1 MGFRIFQKSSDHG
14 SHRVSSLWFQGHE
27 SSLPKFFRSSYH
39 SCCFNI
45 TKQKQVLRSMCP
57 PAPLSQT
64 HISRFFNLQ
73 PVIAHTARKQVAS
86 LHQLQSLTVHATAW
100 AQYFNLAFT
109 SSGSSPARANTD
121 QQRTIVLL
129 QKKIN
134 HKQNIIPWLKG
145 AIYSLMEDIGSLLF
159 VLLQKWALF
168 FDLQKRTFSKG
179 RIMLLQIYV
188 TSFEEETCAGK
199 AIA

>member
-129 QKKIN
+129 QKIN
-134 HKQNIIPWLKG
+134 QKQNIIPWLKG
-145 AIYSLMEDIGSLLF
+145 AIYSLMEDIGSLLCP
-159 VLLQKWALF
+159 VTKVSPF
-168 FDLQKRTFSKG
+168 FRLTKTDLQ
-179 RIMLLQIYV
+179 
-188 TSFEEETCAGK
+188 
-199 AIA
+199 

>member
-1 MGFRIFQKSSDHG
+1 MDRIESRRCNPKVMIPPFQTFAEAVITYVAS
-14 SHRVSSLWFQGHE
+14 V
-27 SSLPKFFRSSYH
+27 PRS
-39 SCCFNI
+39 
-45 TKQKQVLRSMCP
+45 RSRTWGVC
-57 PAPLSQT
+57 APISQT

-168 FDLQKRTFSKG
+168 RDLQKRTFGKG

-199 AIA
+199 GIA